1 MLARRMA
8 ACGKLLT
15 TAELGSR
22 SLMQCLWPASA
33 PSLSLRRT
41 QTSFTWQRANRQEVA
56 AFLSQQM
63 QAPHGAT
70 QVLQNN
76 TSSVPSWW
84 IRRIQTSL
92 LSVRL
97 AVPFQASR
105 AVSSKQST
113 AANRG
118 RKLSPIRMAHLEW
131 RTLKLHPKMRE
142 FSTQL

>member
-1 MLARRMA
+1 MSARRMA
-8 ACGKLLT
+8 VYGKLLT

-33 PSLSLRRT
+33 PSLSLRPT
-41 QTSFTWQRANRQEVA
+41 QTSFTWQRANRQEAA

-70 QVLQNN
+70 QVLQKN

-92 LSVRL
+92 LLARL
-97 AVPFQASR
+97 AVPFQPSR
-105 AVSSKQST
+105 AVSLKQST
-113 AANRG
+113 VANRG
-118 RKLSPIRMAHLEW
+118 QKHSPIRMVHLEW
-131 RTLKLHPKMRE
+131 RTSKLRLKTRE
-142 FSTQL
+142 FSTRL